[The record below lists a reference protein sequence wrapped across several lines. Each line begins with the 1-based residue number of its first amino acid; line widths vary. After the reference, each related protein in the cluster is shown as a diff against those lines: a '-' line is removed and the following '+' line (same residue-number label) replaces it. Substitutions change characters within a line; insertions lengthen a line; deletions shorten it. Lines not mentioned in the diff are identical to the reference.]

1 MPPDGSNESG
11 VTRPLASLRSRL
23 AMLDA
28 LRSIAVVA
36 PLAVVSA
43 LVAIRVGAPAP
54 ASVPVVAGI
63 AVVGAV
69 LWLSRRSST
78 WSAAAAAR
86 AVERMHGDSRNVVVT
101 AEELLRHP
109 DRARP
114 AIRERVLGQAA
125 AILARDRRASVP
137 LMRPAIAAGVS
148 SAIAITLAL
157 GWPQR
162 AVVVLQ
168 QTARDVATAIGGGE
182 GAFSVRVIVTPPGY
196 TGQPSRTVEN
206 PERIDVLE
214 GSRMRVVLTR
224 GDWRVRF
231 GTEAL
236 AAKEEGSE
244 RFVDLAAIRSG
255 YLAFEPTDP
264 SQADKR
270 RLVPV
275 TVAPDRAPTIRIEAP
290 AKDLL
295 LPDAT
300 PTVRITATATD
311 DLGLRSLDLRYTRI
325 SGSGEQFEFQEGT
338 IPIAVA
344 QESPRSWKARAEL
357 PLPKLSLDPGDSVVY
372 RVVGRDQRAGDAGM
386 ATSDTFFI
394 EIAGPNQVALPGFEL
409 PPEQERYAMSQQM
422 IVLKLERLRAREKA
436 LDRPALEAEVAT
448 IAAEQRAVKSNFI
461 FLTGGTVEDEEEEA
475 EHSHEIQEGRLENTA
490 RREIG
495 IAIQHMTLTEQAL
508 AQVST
513 TRALPPA
520 RDAVE
525 ALQRAFG
532 RNRYFLK
539 TLPVRSR
546 VDPARRLT
554 GELAS
559 ASDWRRELFPSLA
572 NGQLVSANE
581 ILARVL
587 EMAPALRAGAVQPN
601 ALTALAEQALVIDPA
616 SADWQRISRAF
627 LDLREKMPANV
638 TERATAANA
647 IVASL
652 SAVVQRQALRARP
665 STGGESTLAGAWGEE
680 RRRQ

>member
-11 VTRPLASLRSRL
+11 VARPLASLRSRL

-54 ASVPVVAGI
+54 ASVAVVAAI

-69 LWLSRRSST
+69 LWLWRRSPA

-114 AIRERVLGQAA
+114 AIRERVFGQAA
-125 AILARDRRASVP
+125 VILARDRRATVP

-162 AVVVLQ
+162 AVVVMQ

-236 AAKEEGSE
+236 SRRKRRAISASSIC
-244 RFVDLAAIRSG
+244 AAIRSG

-357 PLPKLSLDPGDSVVY
+357 PLPKLSLNPGDSVVY

-422 IVLKLERLRAREKA
+422 IVLKLERLRARGEGA
-436 LDRPALEAEVAT
+436 RSACARGGGRDDRGG
-448 IAAEQRAVKSNFI
+448 AAGSQVQLHLPDRRH
-461 FLTGGTVEDEEEEA
+461 GG
-475 EHSHEIQEGRLENTA
+475 R
-490 RREIG
+490 
-495 IAIQHMTLTEQAL
+495 
-508 AQVST
+508 
-513 TRALPPA
+513 
-520 RDAVE
+520 
-525 ALQRAFG
+525 
-532 RNRYFLK
+532 
-539 TLPVRSR
+539 
-546 VDPARRLT
+546 
-554 GELAS
+554 
-559 ASDWRRELFPSLA
+559 
-572 NGQLVSANE
+572 
-581 ILARVL
+581 
-587 EMAPALRAGAVQPN
+587 
-601 ALTALAEQALVIDPA
+601 
-616 SADWQRISRAF
+616 
-627 LDLREKMPANV
+627 
-638 TERATAANA
+638 
-647 IVASL
+647 
-652 SAVVQRQALRARP
+652 
-665 STGGESTLAGAWGEE
+665 
-680 RRRQ
+680 

>member
-1 MPPDGSNESG
+1 M
-11 VTRPLASLRSRL
+11 
-23 AMLDA
+23 
-28 LRSIAVVA
+28 
-36 PLAVVSA
+36 
-43 LVAIRVGAPAP
+43 
-54 ASVPVVAGI
+54 
-63 AVVGAV
+63 
-69 LWLSRRSST
+69 
-78 WSAAAAAR
+78 
-86 AVERMHGDSRNVVVT
+86 
-101 AEELLRHP
+101 
-109 DRARP
+109 
-114 AIRERVLGQAA
+114 
-125 AILARDRRASVP
+125 
-137 LMRPAIAAGVS
+137 
-148 SAIAITLAL
+148 
-157 GWPQR
+157 
-162 AVVVLQ
+162 
-168 QTARDVATAIGGGE
+168 
-182 GAFSVRVIVTPPGY
+182 
-196 TGQPSRTVEN
+196 
-206 PERIDVLE
+206 
-214 GSRMRVVLTR
+214 VLTR

-275 TVAPDRAPTIRIEAP
+275 TVVPDRAPTIRIEAP

-357 PLPKLSLDPGDSVVY
+357 PLPKLSLNPGDSVVY

-422 IVLKLERLRAREKA
+422 IVLKLERLRAREKS

-546 VDPARRLT
+546 VDPGAAADGRAGERFRLASRAVPVARQRPVGERQRNSGARARDGTGAASGIGAAERADRPCGAGARHRSGVSGLAANLACLPGSAGEDARERDGTGDGRQRDRGVPERRRAAAGAARASLDGRRVDARRRL
-554 GELAS
+554 GRGA
-559 ASDWRRELFPSLA
+559 
-572 NGQLVSANE
+572 
-581 ILARVL
+581 
-587 EMAPALRAGAVQPN
+587 APAMTPVLRMLRLLAVTMAIAG
-601 ALTALAEQALVIDPA
+601 VIDP
-616 SADWQRISRAF
+616 SWTTSRQAPVVVA
-627 LDLREKMPANV
+627 MHGP
-638 TERATAANA
+638 ATASGTSGSRRDPGAA
-647 IVASL
+647 VA
-652 SAVVQRQALRARP
+652 RARR
-665 STGGESTLAGAWGEE
+665 GASRLPPMSSCPRASSSATRTCLVTATS
-680 RRRQ
+680 RRRS